1 MYHIYPANIS
11 LFWHCSISV
20 FCPIFSPSCLVIY
33 CHFFFVIVLAY
44 PHWYIYIYISD
55 PLLVCITYTHDN
67 HWILGW
73 ASQIVD
79 GLDIY
84 HSYHMYM
91 YIYVYI
97 CIHMYIYMYMYVYIY
112 IYIVITHL
120 RFLGCTQR
128 QQHDA
133 NARELA
139 ARSITAQAPCQKLEP
154 QTGDIQKTWGYN
166 MI

>member
-1 MYHIYPANIS
+1 MYPIIPGIFQQAFELCIY
-11 LFWHCSISV
+11 V
-20 FCPIFSPSCLVIY
+20 Y
-33 CHFFFVIVLAY
+33 T
-44 PHWYIYIYISD
+44 YICKY
-55 PLLVCITYTHDN
+55 V
-67 HWILGW
+67 
-73 ASQIVD
+73 
-79 GLDIY
+79 
-84 HSYHMYM
+84 YM
-91 YIYVYI
+91 YICVYVYTYICIYVYI

-154 QTGDIQKTWGYN
+154 QPGDIQ
-166 MI
+166 